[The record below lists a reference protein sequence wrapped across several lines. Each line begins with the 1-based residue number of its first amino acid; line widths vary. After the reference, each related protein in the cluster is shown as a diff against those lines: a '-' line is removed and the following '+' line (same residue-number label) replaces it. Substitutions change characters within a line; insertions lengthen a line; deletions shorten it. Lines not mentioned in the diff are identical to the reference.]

1 MCNKLK
7 FLLLILLL
15 PIFAGS
21 KINAMVGTGNL
32 CVQRAAELEVAQKL
46 FQCTKMELDR
56 QNEFVRGQAAVRAFF
71 QSGVCESQ
79 SDFMNYEIWKAR
91 QAAALAKFKF
101 ENAQELLKCAQDR
114 YRYAEM
120 AIDLRNADIISNRIA
135 LDADHK
141 LANKLFE
148 KHATLPYC
156 SKHAC
161 HHYFSH
167 CASVRFE
174 IAD

>member
-1 MCNKLK
+1 MCNKFK
-7 FLLLILLL
+7 FLLSILLVL
-15 PIFAGS
+15 FIGS
-21 KINAMVGTGNL
+21 KINAIEGTGSL

-46 FQCTKMELDR
+46 FQRTKIKLDR
-56 QNEFVRGQAAVRAFF
+56 QNEFVRGQEAVRAFF
-71 QSGVCESQ
+71 QSGACESQ
-79 SDFMNYEIWKAR
+79 SNFMNYEIWEAR
-91 QAAALAKFKF
+91 QAAKSAKFEF
-101 ENAQELLKCAQDR
+101 ENAQELLKYAQDE